1 MRLRLRT
8 TTVLLLLAAPAA
20 TQQKSPEQ
28 GSVSQV
34 DSIFVRF
41 ATDRTPGCA
50 VGVSGAGGL
59 SISRA
64 YGMAELEHGVPNTP
78 QTVFE
83 AGSVSKQLTAAAVVL
98 LAQEGRLSLD
108 DDIRKY
114 FPELPD
120 YGAPITIRHLLN
132 HTSGLRDWGTV
143 AAVGGWPRGSRVYT
157 HDHMLDIASRQRS
170 LNYAPGEHYSYTNTG
185 YNLQAILVERV
196 SGMPFAEFSRTRIFE
211 PLGMTSTQW
220 RDDYTRV
227 VKGRATAYEP
237 ASGGGYRLDMPFEN
251 VHGNG
256 GLLTTVGD
264 LLRWTAALESGEL
277 GGPGF
282 ITEMHRRGTLNSGRE
297 IEYASGLFV
306 TRHRG
311 TPEVSHSG
319 ATAGYRAFLARY
331 PERDLAVAVLCNA
344 ANASAP
350 GLAHQVVDLFL
361 GDEQRNAPEP
371 KPAKVAPALL
381 SSRAGLYRDT
391 RTGRPLR
398 LVAND
403 SALRVQ
409 GGPPLIP
416 RSALRFQAGSGM
428 WVEFETTPPRSGRVG
443 FHRISADGDT
453 VRYEPVPDFTP
464 TSAQLEEY
472 AGTYESDEA
481 ERVLTVAVEDTAL
494 VVKDRYG
501 ERILL
506 DPAYPDAFTSRA
518 GVFRFMRDETGRVT
532 QVSVSSSRV
541 WDLRFRRRP

>member
-1 MRLRLRT
+1 MRLRFRT
-8 TTVLLLLAAPAA
+8 TAVLLLLAAPAA
-20 TQQKSPEQ
+20 AQQKSP
-28 GSVSQV
+28 GSGSIRQV
-34 DSIFVRF
+34 DSIFARF
-41 ATDRTPGCA
+41 STDRTPGCA
-50 VGVSGAGGL
+50 VGVTREGDPL
-59 SISRA
+59 ISRA
-64 YGMAELEHGVPNTP
+64 YGMAELEHGVLNTP

-114 FPELPD
+114 IPELPD
-120 YGAPITIRHLLN
+120 YGTPITIRHLLN
-132 HTSGLRDWGTV
+132 HTSGLRDWGSV
-143 AAVGGWPRGSRVYT
+143 AAIGGWPRGSRVHT

-196 SGMPFAEFSRTRIFE
+196 TGMPFAEFSRTRIFE
-211 PLGMTSTQW
+211 PLGMTNTQW

-237 ASGGGYRLDMPFEN
+237 APGGGYRLDMPFEN

-264 LLRWTAALESGEL
+264 LLRWTAALESGKL

-282 ITEMHRRGTLNSGRE
+282 ITEMHRRGILNSGRE

-306 TRHRG
+306 TRHRNV
-311 TPEVSHSG
+311 PEISHSG

-331 PERDLAVAVLCNA
+331 PEEDLAIAVLCNA

-350 GLAHQVVDLFL
+350 GLAHQVVDLLL
-361 GDEQRNAPEP
+361 GDAQRNAPEP
-371 KPAKVAPALL
+371 KPARLAPALL
-381 SSRAGLYRDT
+381 SGRAGLYRDT
-391 RTGRPLR
+391 RTGQPLR

-416 RSALRFQAGSGM
+416 RSATRFQAGSGM
-428 WVEFETTPPRSGRVG
+428 WIEFDASPPRSGRVG

-453 VRYEPVPDFTP
+453 VRYEPVPDFAP
-464 TSAQLEEY
+464 TSAQLAEY
-472 AGTYESDEA
+472 AGTYHSDEA
-481 ERVLTVAVEDTAL
+481 ERVFTVAVKDASL
-494 VVKDRYG
+494 VLRDRYG
-501 ERILL
+501 EEIPLE
-506 DPAYPDAFTSRA
+506 PAYPDAFTSRS
-518 GVFRFMRDETGRVT
+518 GMFRFIRDETGRVT
-532 QVSVSSSRV
+532 QMSSSSSRV
-541 WDLRFRRRP
+541 WDLRFERRP